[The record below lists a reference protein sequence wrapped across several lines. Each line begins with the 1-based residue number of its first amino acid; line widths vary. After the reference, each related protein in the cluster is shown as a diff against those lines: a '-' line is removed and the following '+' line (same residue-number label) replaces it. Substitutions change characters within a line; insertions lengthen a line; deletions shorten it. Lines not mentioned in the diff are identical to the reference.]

1 MRLQPG
7 SGGVAAV
14 PMRQKR
20 WRAGWLALV
29 LLAAPPAGHAQ
40 TAAPAA
46 STCPGDRVVWV
57 NTRSG
62 IYHFAGE
69 RYFGRTREGKFMCQ
83 HAADQEGDRP
93 TRNGQ

>member
-1 MRLQPG
+1 MRL
-7 SGGVAAV
+7 
-14 PMRQKR
+14 R
-20 WRAGWLALV
+20 LALMRALWRTCRLV
-29 LLAAPPAGHAQ
+29 LALAALPVTGQAQ
-40 TAAPAA
+40 TAAPPAT
-46 STCPGDRVVWV
+46 SCPGDRVVWV

-69 RYFGRTREGKFMCQ
+69 RYFGRTQQGKFICQ